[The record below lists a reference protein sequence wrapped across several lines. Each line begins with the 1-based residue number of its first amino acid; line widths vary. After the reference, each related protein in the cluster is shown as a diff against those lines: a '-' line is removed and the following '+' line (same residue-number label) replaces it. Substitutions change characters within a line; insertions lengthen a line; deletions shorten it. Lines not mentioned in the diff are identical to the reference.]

1 MIRQLFNLTEAR
13 FANPQR
19 GRVYSPYGIAPTLNG
34 IGRGGN
40 LEPKV
45 VIYYDL

>member
-1 MIRQLFNLTEAR
+1 MIRELFNLVDAKFE
-13 FANPQR
+13 NPQR

-40 LEPKV
+40 LEPKIM
-45 VIYYDL
+45 IYDDL